1 MPFINCSNC
10 NKPYSAKSQKCPH
23 CGAENTEY
31 NSPKPQIEVADD
43 IPQNHNEDIHDI
55 NEFPY
60 KYCQGCGKKL
70 HIEAKVCP
78 NCGYQI
84 EMPNQSSEEDKPS
97 FGLNAIGVLIP
108 IIGLI
113 LYAVIVHKYPK
124 KAESLIGWVITGVIT
139 NILFGGLLFFMY
151 GGLLLFIFR

>member
-31 NSPKPQIEVADD
+31 TSPKPQIEVADD
-43 IPQNHNEDIHDI
+43 IPQNRNEDMHDI

-78 NCGYQI
+78 NCGY
-84 EMPNQSSEEDKPS
+84 PVDN
-97 FGLNAIGVLIP
+97 N
-108 IIGLI
+108 
-113 LYAVIVHKYPK
+113 
-124 KAESLIGWVITGVIT
+124 T
-139 NILFGGLLFFMY
+139 
-151 GGLLLFIFR
+151 